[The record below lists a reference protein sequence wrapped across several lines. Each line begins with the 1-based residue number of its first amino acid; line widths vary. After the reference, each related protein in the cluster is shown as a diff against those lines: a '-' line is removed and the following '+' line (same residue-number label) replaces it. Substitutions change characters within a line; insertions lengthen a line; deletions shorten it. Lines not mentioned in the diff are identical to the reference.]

1 MKKKSRILLVTLLIL
16 VLTGVLAAFNFYGTF
31 YHDNVSA
38 REETQDIRIYRN
50 FNAAQMREAV
60 LASGMIDNEKTFLR
74 AARVMK
80 LDEHFRP
87 GLYRF
92 KKGMGNKA
100 IVRSLQKGWQ
110 QPVLLTIPGYFR
122 NLDRFA
128 AFLGEQLEAGSEAFS
143 TAFSDSSIAAKYG
156 FTPASFIGMFIPNTY
171 EVWWTVTPEDF
182 VERMHQEYEKFW
194 TAQRDAKALAI
205 GLSRQEV
212 STLAS
217 IVIEESKYE
226 PELPRIAGVYM
237 NRLQKDML
245 LQADPT
251 VLFAIGDPSI
261 KRVLNRHLETDS
273 PYNTYKY
280 AGLPPGP
287 ITMPPVAAIDAVLN
301 YEAHDYLYFCAKDSF
316 DGQHVF
322 AKTLTAHNENARRY
336 QRALSQQSLLRAGSS
351 PSNSNGQ

>member
-1 MKKKSRILLVTLLIL
+1 MKKKSRILLFVLLA
-16 VLTGVLAAFNFYGTF
+16 LAVIGAGAAYLFYKTF
-31 YHDNVSA
+31 YQPNVA
-38 REETQDIRIYRN
+38 AVEKPQDIRIYRN
-50 FNAAQMREAV
+50 FDSAQMLEAV
-60 LASGMIDNEKTFLR
+60 LQSGMIDNEKTFLR
-74 AARVMK
+74 AAKAMK
-80 LDEHFRP
+80 LQEHFRP

-100 IVRSLQKGWQ
+100 LVRSLQKGWQ
-110 QPVLLTIPGYFR
+110 QPVRLTIPGYFR
-122 NLDRFA
+122 SLDRFA
-128 AFLGEQLEAGSEAFS
+128 DFLDEQLEASREAFAA
-143 TAFSDSSIAAKYG
+143 TLADSSLAARYG
-156 FTPASFIGMFIPNTY
+156 FSPESFIGMFIPNTY
-171 EVWWTVTPEDF
+171 EVWWTVTPEDL

-194 TAQRDAKALAI
+194 TAERDAKALAI
-205 GLSRQEV
+205 GLTRQEV

-251 VLFAIGDPSI
+251 VLYAVGDPSI

-301 YEAHDYLYFCAKDSF
+301 YERHDYLYFCAKDSF
-316 DGQHVF
+316 DGQHAF
-322 AKTLTAHNENARRY
+322 AKTLSAHNENARRY
-336 QRALSQQSLLRAGSS
+336 QQALSRQMKAAVTA
-351 PSNSNGQ
+351 P

>member
-1 MKKKSRILLVTLLIL
+1 MKKKSRILLFVLLA
-16 VLTGVLAAFNFYGTF
+16 LAVIGAGAAYLFYKTF
-31 YHDNVSA
+31 YQPNVA
-38 REETQDIRIYRN
+38 AVEKPQDIRIYRN
-50 FNAAQMREAV
+50 FDSAQMLEAV
-60 LASGMIDNEKTFLR
+60 LQSGMIDNEKTFLR
-74 AARVMK
+74 AAKAMK
-80 LDEHFRP
+80 LQEHFRP

-100 IVRSLQKGWQ
+100 LVRSLQKGWQ
-110 QPVLLTIPGYFR
+110 QPVRLTIPGYFR
-122 NLDRFA
+122 SLDRFA
-128 AFLGEQLEAGSEAFS
+128 DFLDEQLEASREAFAA
-143 TAFSDSSIAAKYG
+143 TLADSSLAARYG
-156 FTPASFIGMFIPNTY
+156 FSPESFIGMFIPNTY
-171 EVWWTVTPEDF
+171 EVWWTVTPEDL

-194 TAQRDAKALAI
+194 TAERDAKALAI
-205 GLSRQEV
+205 GLTRQEV

-251 VLFAIGDPSI
+251 VLYAVGDPSI

-287 ITMPPVAAIDAVLN
+287 ITMQPVAAIDAVLN
-301 YEAHDYLYFCAKDSF
+301 YERHDYLYFCAKDSF
-316 DGQHVF
+316 DGQHAF
-322 AKTLTAHNENARRY
+322 AKTLSAHNENARRY
-336 QRALSQQSLLRAGSS
+336 QQALSRQMKAAVTA
-351 PSNSNGQ
+351 P

>member
-1 MKKKSRILLVTLLIL
+1 MKKKSRILLFTLLAL
-16 VLTGVLAAFNFYGTF
+16 VFVGVLAALNFYGTF
-31 YHDNVSA
+31 YHDNVA
-38 REETQDIRIYRN
+38 AGDKPQEIRIYRS
-50 FNAAQMREAV
+50 FDGAQLLEAV
-60 LASGMIDNEKTFLR
+60 LQSGSIDNEKTFLR
-74 AARVMK
+74 AAKVMK
-80 LDEHFRP
+80 LQEHFRP

-100 IVRSLQKGWQ
+100 IIRTLQKGWQ
-110 QPVLLTIPGYFR
+110 QPVRLVIPGYFR
-122 NLDRFA
+122 SLGRFA
-128 AFLGEQLEAGSEAFS
+128 EFLGEQLEAAPELFAATLADS
-143 TAFSDSSIAAKYG
+143 TLAGRYG
-156 FTPASFIGMFIPNTY
+156 FTSETFIGMFIPNTY

-194 TAQRDAKALAI
+194 TGARDEKALAI

-251 VLFAIGDPSI
+251 VIYAVGDPTL

-301 YEAHDYLYFCAKDSF
+301 YERHDYLYFCAKDSF
-316 DGQHVF
+316 DGQHAF
-322 AKTLTAHNENARRY
+322 AKTLSAHNENARRY
-336 QRALSQQSLLRAGSS
+336 QQALSRQMKAAVTA
-351 PSNSNGQ
+351 P